1 MDLDFHFS
9 GRRAVILHPAETVR
23 EQLSLRLS
31 ALGVEAAPQWPELEP
46 EGMDFLFLDIDTGH
60 DDQLPWPAG
69 AAPVPFIGLIGSHS
83 PGRLGWAVSRNINS
97 FLPQSAL
104 SDVYAVL
111 VLASA
116 RFRERQRRIEADA
129 EIARRTG
136 MRLEVVRAVT
146 AIMREEDLDE
156 ARALKKL
163 RAFAMIERLTLE
175 DAALRL
181 LTRFGE
187 AHAAREMRK

>member
-1 MDLDFHFS
+1 
-9 GRRAVILHPAETVR
+9 
-23 EQLSLRLS
+23 
-31 ALGVEAAPQWPELEP
+31 
-46 EGMDFLFLDIDTGH
+46 
-60 DDQLPWPAG
+60 
-69 AAPVPFIGLIGSHS
+69 
-83 PGRLGWAVSRNINS
+83 
-97 FLPQSAL
+97 
-104 SDVYAVL
+104 
-111 VLASA
+111 
-116 RFRERQRRIEADA
+116 
-129 EIARRTG
+129 